1 MEELS
6 DMGDMEDVKVEEIVI
21 HQLAKDRLSWGEIL
35 EVENKEN
42 ISTLKSTVSI
52 S

>member
-1 MEELS
+1 
-6 DMGDMEDVKVEEIVI
+6 MGDVEDVEVEEVVI

-35 EVENKEN
+35 EVENNEN
-42 ISTLKSTVSI
+42 ILTLKSTVSI

>member
-1 MEELS
+1 
-6 DMGDMEDVKVEEIVI
+6 MGDVEDVEVEEVVI
-21 HQLAKDRLSWGEIL
+21 HQLAKDRLSWGMIL
-35 EVENKEN
+35 EVENNEN